1 MITKPYIFDTH
12 AHYDDEAFEAD
23 QKVLLAG
30 FQALG
35 IGEVTNIGASM
46 ESSRTTLALAEQY
59 PWMWAAV
66 GVHPDEVGELTE
78 TDMDELKK
86 LAESPKV
93 RAIGEIGLDY
103 HEWEPGARTPE
114 IREQQRYWFRRQMAL
129 SRELDLPVVIHSRE
143 AAAETYDILAEDK
156 EILTSESSS
165 QSDMI
170 GAGVLEYPRGVV
182 HCYAYSLEMALRFI
196 DLGYVIGIGGVLT
209 FKNAKKVKEVVAAI
223 PLEKIVLETDS
234 PYLAPVPHRGTRNNS
249 TYLRYVVAEMAKIR
263 GVSEEEIKAVTLDN
277 AHRLYRI
284 PVSD

>member
-1 MITKPYIFDTH
+1 MIFDTH
-12 AHYDDEAFEAD
+12 THYDDEAYAADREA
-23 QKVLLAG
+23 LIEGLPAAG
-30 FQALG
+30 VG
-35 IGEVTNIGASM
+35 RICNIGSTVQGARDSVM
-46 ESSRTTLALAEQY
+46 LAAKY
-59 PWMWAAV
+59 PHVYAAA
-66 GVHPDEVGELTE
+66 GVHPDEVAELNAE
-78 TDMDELKK
+78 TFAEIKQ
-86 LAESPKV
+86 LALSPKV
-93 RAIGEIGLDY
+93 VAVGEIGLDY

-165 QSDMI
+165 QSDKI